1 MGHFVLESLLLSTL
15 AWFIAI
21 PFSFLLL
28 RLFQSILEVSI
39 SMRYVYFG
47 LLAGFFI
54 SLIVVGMLGGIYPGS
69 MSGSILTSFRA
80 GDKRY
85 SFSSHYRWKHV
96 LILSQFVLLISLI
109 IASTVIFKQTDYLR
123 SFDVGYEKDHIIQ
136 IYLPGS
142 NADDLQA
149 LRDDLMANPSVE
161 STCLGRASPVHLAP
175 IVATEGWTWKGLGEG
190 THTSIYQLMV
200 DHNYLNVFKIPIL
213 EGRFFSSSN
222 TDQDNIVINEK
233 LAGLM
238 GFDSPLGQ
246 TLIRGEKSYV
256 IIGVVKDFHFQHLIN
271 DVHPLLFLYSN
282 SGTKLFVKLNR
293 LSKSV
298 LEQIENE
305 FNRFSDQPFTYDFIT
320 NQYDELYKNESKLTK
335 AILAFTVLTIVL
347 SFIGLIGLISY
358 TTETRIKEIAIRKV
372 CGASINKI
380 LLLINL
386 GIVKWIMLGVLI
398 SWTISWFA
406 LNRWLEGFSN
416 RIALQWW
423 FFVAGALIVLVLTI
437 LTISF
442 QSWKAATRNPVEA
455 IKYE

>member
-1 MGHFVLESLLLSTL
+1 M
-15 AWFIAI
+15 
-21 PFSFLLL
+21 
-28 RLFQSILEVSI
+28 
-39 SMRYVYFG
+39 
-47 LLAGFFI
+47 
-54 SLIVVGMLGGIYPGS
+54 
-69 MSGSILTSFRA
+69 
-80 GDKRY
+80 
-85 SFSSHYRWKHV
+85 
-96 LILSQFVLLISLI
+96 
-109 IASTVIFKQTDYLR
+109 
-123 SFDVGYEKDHIIQ
+123 
-136 IYLPGS
+136 
-142 NADDLQA
+142 
-149 LRDDLMANPSVE
+149 
-161 STCLGRASPVHLAP
+161 
-175 IVATEGWTWKGLGEG
+175 
-190 THTSIYQLMV
+190 
-200 DHNYLNVFKIPIL
+200 
-213 EGRFFSSSN
+213 
-222 TDQDNIVINEK
+222 
-233 LAGLM
+233 
-238 GFDSPLGQ
+238 
-246 TLIRGEKSYV
+246 
-256 IIGVVKDFHFQHLIN
+256 
-271 DVHPLLFLYSN
+271 
-282 SGTKLFVKLNR
+282 FVKLNR